1 AEVQDRQAR
10 HRSSILHLKIRSYGC
25 PGKSRDGSTAAPTP
39 LGLEGCP
46 AFADV
51 ARETS
56 MAPGPA
62 LGARHPPDLVETNID
77 PVSLF
82 GGWPTPAIS
91 SGPCG
96 APLARHLSRRRGA
109 EPREQGACRADR
121 LLHRDV
127 RRPAAA
133 VAVDCHSRYE
143 SRSKTR

>member
-1 AEVQDRQAR
+1 
-10 HRSSILHLKIRSYGC
+10 
-25 PGKSRDGSTAAPTP
+25 
-39 LGLEGCP
+39 
-46 AFADV
+46 
-51 ARETS
+51 

-62 LGARHPPDLVETNID
+62 LGARHPPDPVETNID

-127 RRPAAA
+127 RRPGNHVREPTPLRIFLEARPKQKRDVGPNVNRAPPL
-133 VAVDCHSRYE
+133 E
-143 SRSKTR
+143 